1 MKFLGIFVLIMIL
14 GTSAYYIPSLPEY
27 PELNGFFEKYE
38 NGICTEEEIKQLQEQ
53 EQNCMEMAD
62 FFNTTALIE
71 GERNLTEWCTNL
83 ENVLKCWDNYTE
95 CYNHEQIKELN
106 TTIIV
111 WLGEQNFGMP
121 EECPIYLES
130 IDDGNSLD
138 WIIILVVFFY
148 VTGTF
153 SAVQNY
159 RKNNVRGP

>member
-130 IDDGNSLD
+130 INDGNSLD

>member
-14 GTSAYYIPSLPEY
+14 GNSAYYIPSLPKY

-38 NGICTEEEIKQLQEQ
+38 NGICTEEEIKQLKEQ

-71 GERNLTEWCTNL
+71 GERNSTEWCTHL

-130 IDDGNSLD
+130 INDGNSLD

-148 VTGTF
+148 VTGIF

-159 RKNNVRGP
+159 RKNNIRGS

>member
-1 MKFLGIFVLIMIL
+1 MKLLGIFVLIMIL
-14 GTSAYYIPSLPEY
+14 GNSAYYIPSLPEY

-38 NGICTEEEIKQLQEQ
+38 NGICTEEEIKQL
-53 EQNCMEMAD
+53 QNCMEMAD

-83 ENVLKCWDNYTE
+83 ENVLKCWDNYTQ

-111 WLGEQNFGMP
+111 WLGQQNSGMP

-130 IDDGNSLD
+130 INDGNSLD

-148 VTGTF
+148 VTGIF

-159 RKNNVRGP
+159 RKNNIRGP

>member
-38 NGICTEEEIKQLQEQ
+38 NGICTEEEIKQLKEQ

-71 GERNLTEWCTNL
+71 GERNSTEWCTHL

-148 VTGTF
+148 VTGIF

>member
-38 NGICTEEEIKQLQEQ
+38 NGICTEEEIKQLQ
-53 EQNCMEMAD
+53 NCMEMAD

-71 GERNLTEWCTNL
+71 GERNSTEWCTHL
-83 ENVLKCWDNYTE
+83 ENVLKCWNNYTE

-111 WLGEQNFGMP
+111 WLGQQNSGMP

-130 IDDGNSLD
+130 TDDGKSLD

-148 VTGTF
+148 VTGIF

-159 RKNNVRGP
+159 RKNNIRGP

>member
-27 PELNGFFEKYE
+27 PDLNGFFEKYE
-38 NGICTEEEIKQLQEQ
+38 NGICTEEEIKQLKEQ

-111 WLGEQNFGMP
+111 WLGQQNFGMP

-130 IDDGNSLD
+130 INDGNSLD

-148 VTGTF
+148 VTGIF

-159 RKNNVRGP
+159 RKNNIRGS

>member
-1 MKFLGIFVLIMIL
+1 MKLPRFLLLIFVH
-14 GTSAYYIPSLPEY
+14 GTSAAGDPT
-27 PELNGFFEKYE
+27 GFFEEYGS
-38 NGICTEEEIKQLQEQ
+38 GICKEERMEQLKKQ
-53 EQNCMEMAD
+53 EQNCMEQAD
-62 FFNTTALIE
+62 FFNTTLIQDDWKMD
-71 GERNLTEWCTNL
+71 EWCTHL
-83 ENVLKCWDNYTE
+83 ENILKCWDNYTE

-148 VTGTF
+148 VTGIF

-159 RKNNVRGP
+159 RKNNIRGS

>member
-71 GERNLTEWCTNL
+71 GERNSTEWCTHL

-111 WLGEQNFGMP
+111 WLEEQNFGMP

-130 IDDGNSLD
+130 INDGNSLD

-148 VTGTF
+148 VTGIF

-159 RKNNVRGP
+159 RKNNIRGS

>member
-38 NGICTEEEIKQLQEQ
+38 NGICTEEEIKQL
-53 EQNCMEMAD
+53 QNCMEMAD

-111 WLGEQNFGMP
+111 WLGQQNSGMP

-130 IDDGNSLD
+130 TDDGKSLD

-148 VTGTF
+148 VTGIF

-159 RKNNVRGP
+159 RKNNIRGP

>member
-27 PELNGFFEKYE
+27 PELKGFFEKYE

-71 GERNLTEWCTNL
+71 GERNSTEWCTHL

-121 EECPIYLES
+121 EKCPIYLES
-130 IDDGNSLD
+130 INDGNSLD

-148 VTGTF
+148 VTGIF

-159 RKNNVRGP
+159 RKNNIRGS

>member
-1 MKFLGIFVLIMIL
+1 MKLLGIFVLIMIL
-14 GTSAYYIPSLPEY
+14 GNSAYYIPSLPEY

-71 GERNLTEWCTNL
+71 GERNSTEWCTHL
-83 ENVLKCWDNYTE
+83 ENVLKCWNNYTE

-111 WLGEQNFGMP
+111 WLGQQNSGMP

-130 IDDGNSLD
+130 INDGNSLD

-148 VTGTF
+148 VTGIF

-159 RKNNVRGP
+159 RKNNIRGP

>member
-95 CYNHEQIKELN
+95 CYNYEQIKELN

-111 WLGEQNFGMP
+111 WLGQQNFGMP

-130 IDDGNSLD
+130 IDDGKSLD

-148 VTGTF
+148 VTGIF

-159 RKNNVRGP
+159 RKNNIRGP

>member
-27 PELNGFFEKYE
+27 PELKGFFEKYE

-71 GERNLTEWCTNL
+71 GERNSTEWCTHL

-111 WLGEQNFGMP
+111 WLGQQNFGIT

-148 VTGTF
+148 VTGIF

-159 RKNNVRGP
+159 RKNNIRGP

>member
-27 PELNGFFEKYE
+27 PDLNRFFEKYE
-38 NGICTEEEIKQLQEQ
+38 NGICTEEEIKQLKEQ
-53 EQNCMEMAD
+53 EQNCIEMAD

-111 WLGEQNFGMP
+111 WLGQQNFGMP

-148 VTGTF
+148 VTGIF

-159 RKNNVRGP
+159 RKNNIRGS

>member
-38 NGICTEEEIKQLQEQ
+38 NGICTEEEIKQLQ
-53 EQNCMEMAD
+53 NCMEMAD

-71 GERNLTEWCTNL
+71 GERNSTEWCKHL

-111 WLGEQNFGMP
+111 WLGQQNSGMP

-130 IDDGNSLD
+130 TDDGKSLD

-148 VTGTF
+148 VTGIF

-159 RKNNVRGP
+159 RKNNIRGP

>member
-27 PELNGFFEKYE
+27 PELKGFFEKYE

-71 GERNLTEWCTNL
+71 GERNSTEWCTHL

-121 EECPIYLES
+121 EKCPYKYFLQSRIIERTILE
-130 IDDGNSLD
+130 DL
-138 WIIILVVFFY
+138 
-148 VTGTF
+148 
-153 SAVQNY
+153 
-159 RKNNVRGP
+159 K

>member
-27 PELNGFFEKYE
+27 PDLNGFFEKYE
-38 NGICTEEEIKQLQEQ
+38 NGICTEEEIKQLKEQ

-71 GERNLTEWCTNL
+71 GERNSTEWCTHL
-83 ENVLKCWDNYTE
+83 ENVLKCWDNYTA

-130 IDDGNSLD
+130 INDGNSLD

-148 VTGTF
+148 VTGIF

-159 RKNNVRGP
+159 RKNNIRGS

>member
-38 NGICTEEEIKQLQEQ
+38 NGICTEEEIKQLKEQ

-130 IDDGNSLD
+130 IDNGNSLD

-148 VTGTF
+148 VTGIF

-159 RKNNVRGP
+159 RKNNIRGS